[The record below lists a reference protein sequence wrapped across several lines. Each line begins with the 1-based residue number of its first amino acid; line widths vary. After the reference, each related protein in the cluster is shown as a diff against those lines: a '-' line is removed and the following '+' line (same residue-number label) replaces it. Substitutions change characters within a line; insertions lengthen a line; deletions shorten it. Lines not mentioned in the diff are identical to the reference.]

1 MREVYAH
8 TAGLRSRGDS
18 LRSGKCHA
26 RSTPPVLAP
35 SLPRLTMSCHRI
47 DTIA

>member
-1 MREVYAH
+1 MHEEYAH
-8 TAGLRSRGDS
+8 TAGLSGRGNS
-18 LRSGKCHA
+18 LRSGKCDS
-26 RSTPPVLAP
+26 RPTPPVLAP

>member
-8 TAGLRSRGDS
+8 TAGLSGRGDS
-18 LRSGKCHA
+18 LRSGKCHS
-26 RSTPPVLAP
+26 RPIPLVLA
-35 SLPRLTMSCHRI
+35 SLPRLTMSCNRI